1 MFKSFDDSF
10 KLGDIASVVSLILDL
25 PIPFSNM
32 GNIHPFFAQTDNLR
46 AVH

>member
-1 MFKSFDDSF
+1 MFKSFDNSF
-10 KLGDIASVVSLILDL
+10 KLGDIASVISLIFDL

-32 GNIHPFFAQTDNLR
+32 GSIHPIFAQTDNLR